1 MEAHGNNR
9 YYIGIHRPVDIYNI
23 GIDFVKTSDGFC
35 DIKLALLNCSS
46 VLLNRLIL
54 VIEFWCN
61 RCALTCK
68 PALDI
73 NNNKVGVIRFNAGFA
88 KCSLIAS
95 HSIVMIIGDIQML
108 LIFLSYH

>member
-1 MEAHGNNR
+1 MEAHGNNCN
-9 YYIGIHRPVDIYNI
+9 YIGIHRPVDIYNI

-46 VLLNRLIL
+46 VLVLIL

-61 RCALTCK
+61 RCALTSK

-73 NNNKVGVIRFNAGFA
+73 IK
-88 KCSLIAS
+88 
-95 HSIVMIIGDIQML
+95 
-108 LIFLSYH
+108 